1 MSLAIRAARIG
12 AQAGD
17 AGYQRINAMD
27 NEIYGGQ
34 SAGLQAVLNS
44 RAMGDPGLPIFGG
57 LLAGLGRTVV
67 KGIGSIFRKKRP
79 AIGGALIGSTAAG
92 AFRPRDPFADRV
104 FNTVVGPQEVPMVPK
119 PGLGGAIQRFVP
131 GGQTGMVAAG
141 PPPKGYRLN
150 KTGYFVERVKGQ
162 PEAGGEWVAPGTRY
176 VKYRYNNPANARKT
190 RRAISQVKRA
200 KKYASELSD
209 IRLVGKHSIKCK

>member
-67 KGIGSIFRKKRP
+67 KGIGSIFRKKP
-79 AIGGALIGSTAAG
+79 QALGGAILGSTAAG
-92 AFRPRDPFADRV
+92 AFRPRDPFV
-104 FNTVVGPQEVPMVPK
+104 GGPQEVPMIPK

-190 RRAISQVKRA
+190 RRAISQIERA
-200 KKYASELSD
+200 KKYQKDLSR
-209 IRLVGKHSIKCK
+209 ITVRKKC